1 MAEKRVFCEHCL
13 DDVTYHVEER
23 EFTRKLKG
31 KNYTFK
37 GQEAICDNCNKP
49 VFVEEIDNANRTA
62 LYASFKKEND
72 IISVPE
78 IEAILK
84 KYNIGAKPL
93 SELLGWGINTIP
105 RYLKGDIPKA
115 DYSAK
120 LHRIAAE
127 PDYFLSLLKGS
138 SDTLKSVA
146 YKKSLQAAKE
156 EVKAGGVN
164 KESLASNYLLS
175 KNNEIT
181 PLALQK
187 LLYYVQGFFYAFTG
201 EFMFESDCESWVHG
215 PVYRDI
221 YNKYQEFGRN
231 PIVSEKSYDFSSYF
245 TSQEMQLLDS
255 IIKHLSVY
263 NGKVL
268 EKFTHEESPWL
279 LARGD
284 LREDEPSTNIIEKE
298 MIADFFTKVKEKYN
312 MLTVDD
318 LSAYTKARFASLSF

>member
-13 DDVTYHVEER
+13 DDVAYHIEDCEL
-23 EFTRKLKG
+23 TRKLKG

-49 VFVEEIDNANRTA
+49 VFVEEIDNANRIA

-72 IISVPE
+72 IISVSE
-78 IEAILK
+78 IKAILR

-120 LHRIAAE
+120 LRRIAAE
-127 PDYFLSLLKGS
+127 PDYFLSLLKGA
-138 SDTLKSVA
+138 SDILKPVA
-146 YKKSLQAAKE
+146 YDKSMRATE
-156 EVKAGGVN
+156 EAIKGGVD
-164 KESLASNYLLS
+164 KESLAADYLLS
-175 KNNEIT
+175 KNDEIT

-187 LLYYVQGFFYAFTG
+187 LLYYVQGFSYAFTG
-201 EFMFESDCESWVHG
+201 NFMFKGDCESWVHG

-221 YNKYQEFGRN
+221 YNKYQDFGRE
-231 PIVSEKSYDFSSYF
+231 PIVLEKSYDFSHYF

-255 IIKHLSVY
+255 IVKHLGVY

-284 LREDEPSTNIIEKE
+284 LKEDEPSANIIEKE
-298 MIADFFTKVKEKYN
+298 TIADFFTKVKEKYN

-318 LSAYTKARFASLSF
+318 LSAYINVRFANLSF